1 MKPIWTKPPIK
12 KAILRRALLTIFS
25 IAAFATALPRA
36 RADAVDD
43 LRQALPLR
51 LLEQVKLSPAFLEN
65 RREILEAKV
74 KNLKTIG
81 ELRRALAL
89 EEWKDNP
96 GGQVIN
102 EELRAIDA
110 DMRKLV
116 AQRLTK
122 AIQIEAEKGDAASR
136 MALANM
142 IAEIGP
148 TVRSAEDKDKKGYA
162 RSLTKEVIQL
172 AQDKNYAVRQQALRA
187 LGNIFPDPKEASAVF
202 QAALEK
208 ENPDLKLLAA
218 KGLGQLIR
226 NVDFLQKQ
234 KGTSAS
240 VIEADHGDVLEAV
253 LAVLG
258 ANSAGLK
265 SSDPRVRAQSLRN
278 IQAGADAMHGIIKN
292 PFLVG
297 VFPSES
303 RRLTPDEK
311 ASILKAHDDIT
322 FEIKSYLPIIN
333 ALRAQEPMLARSL
346 EDADGQVRL
355 AALEALEDIAIARIR
370 LKKRVQSVPVVVDE
384 KMKDDRG
391 NRELLKAND
400 PLELFVG
407 KNLSAILNLLRDPD
421 PKARRMAVAFL
432 ELIEEAA
439 TPALPLLITSLT
451 DEDRY
456 VRRTAA
462 RTIANIAPDK
472 AAMAVPGLAN
482 LLSDSDLG
490 VRRAAAKTLAEVGPL
505 AQAAVPALAKAVVN
519 GDAVARIDAM
529 EALRSIGPDAGKAAV
544 PQLIEALRYPDDPRV
559 KSQAA
564 KVLGSFKGAA
574 AAAIPELQHALGDVS
589 QEVRDSASQAILEIN
604 QGNQEF

>member
-1 MKPIWTKPPIK
+1 MKPIRTNPRIK
-12 KAILRRALLTIFS
+12 KAILRRALLAILL
-25 IAAFATALPRA
+25 IAAFAMALPRA

-81 ELRRALAL
+81 DLRRALAL

-122 AIQIEAEKGDAASR
+122 AIRIEVEKGDAAIR
-136 MALANM
+136 MALA
-142 IAEIGP
+142 ILICEIGP
-148 TVRSAEDKDKKGYA
+148 TIRSADGDKKGFA

-187 LGNIFPDPKEASAVF
+187 LGNIFPDSKEASAVF
-202 QAALEK
+202 QTALEK
-208 ENPDLKLLAA
+208 ENPELKLLAA

-240 VIEADHGDVLEAV
+240 GVEADQGDVLEAV

-258 ANSAGLK
+258 ANGAGLK
-265 SSDPRVRAQSLRN
+265 SSDPRVRAESLRN
-278 IQAGADAMHGIIKN
+278 IQAGADAMVGIIKN
-292 PFLVG
+292 PFLAG
-297 VFPSES
+297 IFPSES

-322 FEIKSYLPIIN
+322 FEIKSYLPIII

-346 EDADGQVRL
+346 EDGNGQVRL
-355 AALEALEDIAIARIR
+355 AALEALENIAIARIR
-370 LKKRVQSVPVVVDE
+370 LKKRVQSVPVVSDE

-391 NRELLKAND
+391 NRDLLKAND

-407 KNLSAILNLLRDPD
+407 KNLGSILNLLRDPD
-421 PKARRMAVAFL
+421 AKARRMAVAFL

-439 TPALPLLITSLT
+439 TPALPLLATSLA

-490 VRRAAAKTLAEVGPL
+490 VRRAAAKTLTEIGPL

-519 GDAVARIDAM
+519 GDAVARVDAM

-574 AAAIPELQHALGDVS
+574 AAAIPELQHALGDGS

>member
-1 MKPIWTKPPIK
+1 MT
-12 KAILRRALLTIFS
+12 
-25 IAAFATALPRA
+25 
-36 RADAVDD
+36 
-43 LRQALPLR
+43 
-51 LLEQVKLSPAFLEN
+51 PAFLEN
-65 RREILEAKV
+65 RREILEGKV

-96 GGQVIN
+96 SGQVIN

-136 MALANM
+136 MALANLICEM
-142 IAEIGP
+142 GP
-148 TVRSAEDKDKKGYA
+148 TIRSVGGDKKGFA

-240 VIEADHGDVLEAV
+240 GVDADQGDVLDAV

-258 ANSAGLK
+258 ANGAGLK
-265 SSDPRVRAQSLRN
+265 SSDARVRAQSLRN
-278 IQAGADAMHGIIKN
+278 IQAGADAMAGIIKN

-297 VFPSES
+297 ITFPSES
-303 RRLTPDEK
+303 RRLTPEEK
-311 ASILKAHDDIT
+311 AFILSKHDDVT

-333 ALRAQEPMLARSL
+333 ALRDQAPMLARSL
-346 EDADGQVRL
+346 DDSDSQVRL
-355 AALEALEDIAIARIR
+355 AALEALENIAIARIR
-370 LKKRVQSVPVVVDE
+370 LKKRVQSVPMVPDE
-384 KMKDDRG
+384 KSKDDRG

-407 KNLSAILNLLRDPD
+407 KNLGAILNLLRDPD
-421 PKARRMAVAFL
+421 PRARRMAVEFL
-432 ELIEEAA
+432 ELIEDAA
-439 TPALPLLITSLT
+439 TPALPLLVTSLT

-456 VRRTAA
+456 VRRSAA
-462 RTIANIAPDK
+462 RTIANIAPEK
-472 AAMAVPGLAN
+472 AALAVPGLAN
-482 LLSDSDLG
+482 LLNDSDLN
-490 VRRAAAKTLAEVGPL
+490 VRRAAAKTLAEMGPL
-505 AQAAVPALAKAVVN
+505 AQAAVPALAKAVVS
-519 GDAVARIDAM
+519 GDPVARVDAM

-544 PQLIEALRYPDDPRV
+544 PQLIEALRNPDPRV

-564 KVLGSFKGAA
+564 KVLGSFKGVA
-574 AAAIPELQHALGDVS
+574 AAAIPGLQHALGDDM

-604 QGNQEF
+604 QGNQEY